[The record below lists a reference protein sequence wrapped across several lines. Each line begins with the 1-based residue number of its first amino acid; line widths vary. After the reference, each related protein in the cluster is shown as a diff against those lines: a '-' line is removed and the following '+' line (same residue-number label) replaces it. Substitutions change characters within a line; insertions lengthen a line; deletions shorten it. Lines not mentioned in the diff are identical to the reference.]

1 MNDYINDVLVMFT
14 REGMIKFILENPNAM
29 CYTVYILYLTKI
41 KRGNHYVTC
50 NTEKLQVFT

>member
-1 MNDYINDVLVMFT
+1 MSIYINVNIIIINNKK
-14 REGMIKFILENPNAM
+14 RNIILENPNAM
-29 CYTVYILYLTKI
+29 CYTVYILYLIKI

>member
-1 MNDYINDVLVMFT
+1 MSIYINVNIIIINNKK
-14 REGMIKFILENPNAM
+14 RNIILENPNAM